1 MSTPPNGPQY
11 PGQPG
16 QYPPG
21 QPGDYSSGQY
31 APGPPVYAPG
41 GSHLQGGY
49 GYAPSGQLAGW
60 PIRVGASV
68 IDSLVHLPPA
78 VVGVIVAVAVNGDS
92 PELTPAAATAMVLGI
107 LLSIV
112 VGIWNRIIKQGR
124 SGQSVGKQLTGLKIV
139 SAQTG
144 QTIGVGRTLGREICA
159 YIFNNLCFLNL
170 LWPLWDAKQQT
181 WHDKVVSDLV
191 IKL

>member
-11 PGQPG
+11 PG

-49 GYAPSGQLAGW
+49 GYAPPGQLAGW

-78 VVGVIVAVAVNGDS
+78 VIGVIVAVAVNGDNA
-92 PELTPAAATAMVLGI
+92 ELTPAAATAMVLGI

-181 WHDKVVSDLV
+181 WHDKVVADLV

>member
-1 MSTPPNGPQY
+1 MSTPPSGPQY

-21 QPGDYSSGQY
+21 QPGDHSNSQY
-31 APGPPVYAPG
+31 APGPPVYTPG

-49 GYAPSGQLAGW
+49 GYAPPGQLAGW
-60 PIRVGASV
+60 PVRVGASV
-68 IDSLVHLPPA
+68 IDSLVQLPPA
-78 VVGVIVAVAVNGDS
+78 VIGVIVAVAVNGDS
-92 PELTPAAATAMVLGI
+92 RQLTPAAATSMVLGG
-107 LLSIV
+107 LLSLLV
-112 VGIWNRIIKQGR
+112 AIWNRVIKQGR
-124 SGQSVGKQLTGLKIV
+124 SGQSIGKQVTGLKIV
-139 SAQTG
+139 SARTG

-159 YIFNNLCFLNL
+159 NIFNNLCFLNL